1 MNINRTRISQ
11 QYLSDLIQGAK
22 GKPRNRKVRDFLKKW
37 KPTVKQN
44 KLIIDGKQVV
54 PYEEVDA
61 VLKREAEDNGM
72 PLSRDGAYHYL
83 TKKYVGFKRRMIMD
97 WLKSVE
103 QLQMIHKKPFINTR
117 VNKAN
122 REGTKNYFM
131 ANNRLNLG
139 VDLFEMPRPQWSSYR
154 YFFVA
159 VLQRSGYCWFI
170 PMKNKKAIT
179 ALSKLK
185 LVFADCKK
193 RFGEVT
199 GVTSDDGNEFKGE
212 FDAYLKRKGIIRRVL
227 SDRGQMCWWVEK
239 KNSTFARIFAPL
251 RSIYG
256 FQKSLDLALEKTN
269 NIRSRVTKKAPVD
282 WKPEDFTKHVKR
294 YHRKLKHIPTKKKQ
308 PKYAAGQ
315 RVRHLMRQA
324 MGKVAFYKSYEGL
337 RSKKHQMWS
346 KTIYSIMG
354 VKKLGHFLHY
364 KVNGEWRRAH
374 ELQLIERPVVKLEP
388 RNQRPPEKPKKKSAP
403 KRAPKP
409 VKAPRRAPS
418 PPRLRRSTRAK
429 RVDYSK
435 FF

>member
-11 QYLSDLIQGAK
+11 QFLRDLIQGVR

-37 KPTVKQN
+37 KPTVHQN
-44 KLIIDGKQVV
+44 KLMYQGKQVI
-54 PYEEVDA
+54 PYEQVDA

-83 TKKYVGFKRRMIMD
+83 IKKFVGFKRSMIME

-103 QLQMIHKKPFINTR
+103 QLQMIHKKPYINTR

-131 ANNRLNLG
+131 VNNRLNLG

-159 VLQRSGYCWFI
+159 VLQRSGYCWFK
-170 PMKNKKAIT
+170 PMKNKKAKT

-212 FDAYLKRKGIIRRVL
+212 FDAYLKKKGIIRRIV

-239 KNSTFARIFAPL
+239 KNSTFARTFAPL
-251 RSIYG
+251 KDIYG
-256 FQKSLDLALEKTN
+256 FEKSLALALEKVN

-294 YHRKLKHIPTKKKQ
+294 YHRKLKHIPDKKKQ
-308 PKYAAGQ
+308 PKYVQGQ

-346 KTIYSIMG
+346 KTIYTITG
-354 VKKLGHFLHY
+354 VKKLGHYLHY
-364 KVNGEWRRAH
+364 KVNDKWRRAH
-374 ELQLIERPVVKLEP
+374 ELQLIERPVIRLEP
-388 RNQRPPEKPKKKSAP
+388 RNRQPPAKPKKKPAP
-403 KRAPKP
+403 KK
-409 VKAPRRAPS
+409 KAPLVAQAD
-418 PPRLRRSTRAK
+418 PPRRRSTRVK

-435 FF
+435 FY

>member
-11 QYLSDLIQGAK
+11 QYLRDLIQGVR

-37 KPTVKQN
+37 KPTVHQN
-44 KLIIDGKQVV
+44 KLMYQGKQVI
-54 PYEEVDA
+54 PYEQVDA

-83 TKKYVGFKRRMIMD
+83 NKKFVGFKRSMIME

-103 QLQMIHKKPFINTR
+103 QLQMIHKKPYINTR
-117 VNKAN
+117 ANKAN

-131 ANNRLNLG
+131 VNNRLNLG

-159 VLQRSGYCWFI
+159 VLQRSGYCWFK
-170 PMKNKKAIT
+170 PMKNKKATT

-199 GVTSDDGNEFKGE
+199 GVTSDNGNEFKGE
-212 FDAYLKRKGIIRRVL
+212 FDKYLTRKGIIRRIV

-239 KNSTFARIFAPL
+239 KNSTFARTFAPL
-251 RSIYG
+251 KDIYG
-256 FQKSLDLALEKTN
+256 FEKSLMLALEKVN

-294 YHRKLKHIPTKKKQ
+294 YHRKLKHIPEKKKQ
-308 PKYAAGQ
+308 PKYVEGQ
-315 RVRHLMRQA
+315 RVRHLMRTA
-324 MGKVAFYKSYEGL
+324 MGKVAFYKSYERL

-346 KTIYSIMG
+346 TTIYTITS
-354 VKKLGHFLHY
+354 VKKLGHYLHY
-364 KVNGEWRRAH
+364 KVNAAWRRAH
-374 ELQLIERPVVKLEP
+374 ELQLIERPVIRLEP
-388 RNQRPPEKPKKKSAP
+388 RNRQQPAKAKKKPAPKKKAP
-403 KRAPKP
+403 AQKEL
-409 VKAPRRAPS
+409 APRR
-418 PPRLRRSTRAK
+418 RSSRVK

>member
-44 KLIIDGKQVV
+44 KLYVDGKQVV

-103 QLQMIHKKPFINTR
+103 QLQMIHKKPYINTR
-117 VNKAN
+117 ANKAN

-139 VDLFEMPRPQWSSYR
+139 VDLFEMPRPQWSHYR

-170 PMKNKKAIT
+170 PMKNKKAAT
-179 ALSKLK
+179 ALTHLK
-185 LVFADCKK
+185 KVFADCKK
-193 RFGEVT
+193 RFGAVT
-199 GVTSDDGNEFKGE
+199 GVTSDNGSEFKGV
-212 FDAYLKRKGIIRRVL
+212 FDAYLKKKGIIRRIL

-251 RSIYG
+251 RDIYG
-256 FQKSLDLALEKTN
+256 FQKSLALALEKTN

-294 YHRKLKHIPTKKKQ
+294 HHRKLKHIPTKKKQ
-308 PKYAAGQ
+308 PKYVVGQ

-346 KTIYSIMG
+346 KTIYAITQ
-354 VKKLGHFLHY
+354 VKKLGHYLHY
-364 KVNGEWRRAH
+364 KVNGDWRRAH
-374 ELQLIERPVVKLEP
+374 ELQLIERPVVRLEP
-388 RNQRPPEKPKKKSAP
+388 RNQRPPEKPKKKP
-403 KRAPKP
+403 VRKP
-409 VKAPRRAPS
+409 VKAKPPRVES
-418 PPRLRRSTRAK
+418 PPRLRRSRRVA

>member
-11 QYLSDLIQGAK
+11 QYLSDLIQGVK

-37 KPTVKQN
+37 SPTVKQN
-44 KLIIDGKQVV
+44 KLYVDGKQVV

-103 QLQMIHKKPFINTR
+103 QLQMIHKKPYINTR

-139 VDLFEMPRPQWSSYR
+139 VDLFEMPRPQWSHYR

-170 PMKNKKAIT
+170 PMKNKKAAT
-179 ALSKLK
+179 ALTCLK
-185 LVFADCKK
+185 QVFSDCKK

-199 GVTSDDGNEFKGE
+199 GVTSDNGNEFKGV
-212 FDAYLKRKGIIRRVL
+212 FDAYLQRKGIIRRIL

-251 RSIYG
+251 RDIYG
-256 FQKSLDLALEKTN
+256 FRKSLALALEKTN

-282 WKPEDFTKHVKR
+282 WKPEDFQKHVKR

-308 PKYAAGQ
+308 PKYAVGQ

-346 KTIYSIMG
+346 KTIYAITE
-354 VKKLGHFLHY
+354 VKKLGHYLHY
-364 KVNGEWRRAH
+364 KVNGAWRRAH
-374 ELQLIERPVVKLEP
+374 ELQLIERPVVRLEP
-388 RNQRPPEKPKKKSAP
+388 RNQRPPEKPKKKP
-403 KRAPKP
+403 APKP
-409 VKAPRRAPS
+409 VKAKLQAS
-418 PPRLRRSTRAK
+418 PPRLRRSRRVA

>member
-11 QYLSDLIQGAK
+11 QYLRDLIQGVR

-37 KPTVKQN
+37 KPTVHQN
-44 KLIIDGKQVV
+44 KLMYQGKQVI
-54 PYEEVDA
+54 PYEQVDA

-83 TKKYVGFKRRMIMD
+83 NKKFVGFKRSMIME

-103 QLQMIHKKPFINTR
+103 QLQMIHKKPYINTR
-117 VNKAN
+117 ANKAN

-131 ANNRLNLG
+131 VNNRLNLG

-159 VLQRSGYCWFI
+159 VLQRSGYCWFK
-170 PMKNKKAIT
+170 PMKNKKATT

-199 GVTSDDGNEFKGE
+199 GVTSDNGNEFKGE
-212 FDAYLKRKGIIRRVL
+212 FDKYLTRKGIIRRIV

-239 KNSTFARIFAPL
+239 KNSTFARTFAPL
-251 RSIYG
+251 RDIYG
-256 FQKSLDLALEKTN
+256 FEKSLMLALEKVN

-294 YHRKLKHIPTKKKQ
+294 YHRKLKHIPEKKKQ
-308 PKYAAGQ
+308 PKYVEGQ
-315 RVRHLMRQA
+315 RVRHLMRTA

-346 KTIYSIMG
+346 TTIYTITS
-354 VKKLGHFLHY
+354 VKKLGHYLHY
-364 KVNGEWRRAH
+364 KVNAAWRRAH
-374 ELQLIERPVVKLEP
+374 ELQLIERPVIRLEP
-388 RNQRPPEKPKKKSAP
+388 RNRQQPAKAKKKPAPKKKAP
-403 KRAPKP
+403 AQKEL
-409 VKAPRRAPS
+409 APRR
-418 PPRLRRSTRAK
+418 RSSRVK
-429 RVDYSK
+429 KVDYSK